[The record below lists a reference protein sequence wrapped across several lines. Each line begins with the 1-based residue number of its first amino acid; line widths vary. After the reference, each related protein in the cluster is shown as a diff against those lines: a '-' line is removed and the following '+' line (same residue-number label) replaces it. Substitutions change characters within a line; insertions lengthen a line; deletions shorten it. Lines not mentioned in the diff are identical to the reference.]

1 MLVNFLNL
9 PGLEIPYHTDR
20 MGNEAL
26 DGVRRRLKDT
36 ILGKLNLQLKRERKM
51 LTMRQ
56 HELTDSQWLAVSG
69 CLNNFPQLKAAY
81 ELKERYFKIWD
92 FTTPE
97 EALAEYLQWQES
109 ISPLKIGR
117 ASCRERVSSPV

>member
-56 HELTDSQWLAVSG
+56 HELTDSQ
-69 CLNNFPQLKAAY
+69 
-81 ELKERYFKIWD
+81 
-92 FTTPE
+92 
-97 EALAEYLQWQES
+97 
-109 ISPLKIGR
+109 
-117 ASCRERVSSPV
+117 